1 MHGIVTSMMAIE
13 KVLDASFCKCYFYNT
28 HIHSNILRKVR
39 TSFDNIA
46 FTLGIG
52 YRDEEMMKYKTWI
65 PKADSNEI
73 IKWQ

>member
-1 MHGIVTSMMAIE
+1 MISKVRSMAIE
-13 KVLDASFCKCYFYNT
+13 KGLDASFCKCYFYNT

-52 YRDEEMMKYKTWI
+52 YRDENKPYFMSYVSKPKYE
-65 PKADSNEI
+65 EI
-73 IKWQ
+73 VEWK